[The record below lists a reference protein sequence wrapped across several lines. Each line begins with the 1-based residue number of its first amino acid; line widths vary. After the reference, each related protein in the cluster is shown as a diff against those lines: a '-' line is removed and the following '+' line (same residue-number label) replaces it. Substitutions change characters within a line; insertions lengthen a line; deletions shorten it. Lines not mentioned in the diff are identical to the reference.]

1 MLTLSASNGHGP
13 FLTFDKTP
21 MRRHPEDILTALARD
36 MRTIYRTYGST
47 PTEILTR
54 LERRSQLFDVLNT
67 VVQWNGWSQR
77 ELSDFECACFGIAS
91 LHVSAVSY
99 STTNFLFGQEADDA
113 TAIGALLGVAS
124 PRLADH
130 FGQLLDIV
138 PGYRKAKTHEERQRA
153 YAIDDEDEEDRR
165 NERISSWT
173 ESYILEP
180 YVSDPDLLLHVEK
193 QFSDTTIFWPND

>member
-1 MLTLSASNGHGP
+1 
-13 FLTFDKTP
+13 

-36 MRTIYRTYGST
+36 MRAICRTYGST
-47 PTEILTR
+47 PAEILTR
-54 LERRSQLFDVLNT
+54 LERRSQIFDVLNT
-67 VVQWNGWSQR
+67 TVQWNGWSQR

-113 TAIGALLGVAS
+113 PAIGALLRVAS

-130 FGQLLDIV
+130 FGELLDIV
-138 PGYRKAKTHEERQRA
+138 PGYREAKNHEERQRA
-153 YAIDDEDEEDRR
+153 FATEDEAEEDRW

-173 ESYILEP
+173 ESYIPEP

-193 QFSDTTIFWPND
+193 KFSETTIFWPKN